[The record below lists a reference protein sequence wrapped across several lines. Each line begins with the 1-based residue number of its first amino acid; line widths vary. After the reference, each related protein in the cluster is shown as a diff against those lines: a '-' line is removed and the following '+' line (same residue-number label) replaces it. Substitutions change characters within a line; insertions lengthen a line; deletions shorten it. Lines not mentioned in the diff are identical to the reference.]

1 MTLEFKLPDI
11 GEGITEGEI
20 VKWLVNTGDTV
31 KEDQPL
37 VEIMTDKVTAEIPS
51 PTAGIIQECRG
62 KEGEIVDVGAV
73 IVVIES
79 SASTSSKKKE
89 AKIACK
95 PAATATASCAS
106 SGTATPIQGSGQKV
120 LAAPATRKLGRELGI
135 DLSTVSGTGPRGRI
149 TPDDLRSFSG
159 TPSSTSD
166 AIQKTQ
172 AKIVFGDESEKRIPF
187 IGMRRRIGDHLSKS
201 KQTAPHFAYV
211 EEVDMTELVSL
222 RQQLKADAAEQDVKL
237 TYLPFIMKAVI
248 QGLKKFPS
256 LNSSLDDAKGELV
269 YKNYYHMGVATAT
282 DDGLIVPVVKFAD
295 KKSLY
300 ELATEIQ
307 DLSLK
312 ARNGQLKPDHVSGG
326 TFTLT
331 SIGSI
336 GGLFS
341 VPIINHPEVGIMGIN
356 KIEKRAVVR
365 DNEIVIRDMMH
376 LSISCD
382 HRVVDGSEAALF
394 VKYLIEYLEQPARLL
409 V

>member
-1 MTLEFKLPDI
+1 MALEFKLPDI

-51 PTAGIIQECRG
+51 PSAGVIQECRG
-62 KEGEIVDVGAV
+62 KEGEVIDVGAV
-73 IVVIES
+73 IVVLETETS
-79 SASTSSKKKE
+79 VSTRKKE
-89 AKIACK
+89 VKAPVVACNTK
-95 PAATATASCAS
+95 ASATTSCAS
-106 SGTATPIQGSGQKV
+106 PSTAMPLQGNGAKI

-135 DLSTVSGTGPRGRI
+135 DLSVVSGTGPRGRI
-149 TPDDLRSFSG
+149 TQDDVKNSSKI
-159 TPSSTSD
+159 TPPN
-166 AIQKTQ
+166 QKAQSKTGF
-172 AKIVFGDESEKRIPF
+172 AGERRVPF
-187 IGMRRRIGDHLSKS
+187 IGMRRRIGEHLVKS
-201 KQTAPHFAYV
+201 KQTAPHFGYV

-222 RQQLKADAAEQDVKL
+222 RKQLKGDAEAQGVKL

-248 QGLKKFPS
+248 LGLQKFPS

-269 YKNYYHMGVATAT
+269 YKNDYHMGVATAT

-295 KKSLY
+295 QKSLY

-312 ARNGQLKPDHVSGG
+312 ARNGQLKPDDVSGG

-341 VPIINHPEVGIMGIN
+341 IPIINHPEVGIMGIN

-365 DNEIVIRDMMH
+365 NNEIVIRDMMH
-376 LSISCD
+376 LSICCD

-394 VKYLIEYLEQPARLL
+394 VKYVIEYLEQPARLL
-409 V
+409 L